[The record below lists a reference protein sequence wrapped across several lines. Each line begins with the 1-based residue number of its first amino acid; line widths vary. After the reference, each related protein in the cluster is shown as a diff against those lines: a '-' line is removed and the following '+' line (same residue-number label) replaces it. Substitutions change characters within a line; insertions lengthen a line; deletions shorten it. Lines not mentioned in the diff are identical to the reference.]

1 MCSDSGLRCG
11 WMLFYRFYFLSN
23 DELLEILAETKD
35 PLRVQ
40 PFLKKIFEG
49 IHAIEFLANMDVVAM
64 ISEEGEKVGF
74 IKPFNPKTAQGA
86 VEKWLTEVHIILLT
100 ISNIVLIAVLDG
112 GCIAPHVRS

>member
-1 MCSDSGLRCG
+1 
-11 WMLFYRFYFLSN
+11 MLLYRFYFLSN

-49 IHAIEFLANMDVVAM
+49 IHAIEFLENMDVVAM

-86 VEKWLTEVHIILLT
+86 VEKWLTEVHCYFICTLLTKSKILL
-100 ISNIVLIAVLDG
+100 LG
-112 GCIAPHVRS
+112 